1 MSSPTPFHLGSHCSL
16 TSCSTLDFLPLH
28 CSHCYL
34 LYCKLHSTPSSHDC
48 PNDPSLNSSTRSLPL
63 GETRTRDGPELK
75 ELLPDPKRG
84 RIERR
89 EGGGEEKKSSK
100 QELALEALKKR
111 IDAKKAQSTTIGT
124 KGGIG
129 VEQDKEKKVN
139 PIIRLMKLKQRAK
152 SADPRKREGDV
163 AMGERLY
170 LTVKLVEGERMED
183 KGFKEVWIQKVST
196 IFTF

>member
-1 MSSPTPFHLGSHCSL
+1 M
-16 TSCSTLDFLPLH
+16 
-28 CSHCYL
+28 
-34 LYCKLHSTPSSHDC
+34 
-48 PNDPSLNSSTRSLPL
+48 
-63 GETRTRDGPELK
+63 
-75 ELLPDPKRG
+75 
-84 RIERR
+84 ERR
-89 EGGGEEKKSSK
+89 EGGGGEEKKSSK